1 MTIRGITVA
10 MTTVTSTTSTTTT
23 AARTGYSALTSS
35 DSGTGIDYSLL
46 IEAKVNAR
54 LTKADR
60 IDAKITANEAKITAY
75 TDLQDLLQTVNE
87 SLDGLRNR
95 STSTGASSN
104 LFSQRAA
111 YIGDDDVFSA
121 TVDDD
126 TEVGTYSVVVQQI
139 ATKHKIAADSA
150 SSKTDALG
158 YSGSFT
164 LQSADGSAVTISMES
179 DDSLTDL
186 RDAINAQKSTS
197 GVTASIVQV
206 SDSGYQL
213 ILTANNTGEE
223 ITLTDGGDGVL
234 SSLGLTDDD
243 DAIKNELVTVQDA
256 IVEIDGVTITR
267 SSNTIDDAIEGVTL
281 NLYSASPDTAVS
293 MEISTDLSSIKT
305 AITDFV
311 DAYNAYRDFVVTQQS
326 TTSDGEASED
336 ATLFADS
343 LLRQITQ
350 SVSSALN
357 TTIAT
362 DDGTLLSLASLGITF
377 DSTNNLELDEDT
389 LNSVL
394 SSDLD
399 AVKQLL
405 GLNMTSSSSQLSL
418 LRYETAQ
425 TPQSFTLDIVRGE
438 DGTLTSASVAGDS
451 SLFTVSGNRI
461 IGAEGTAYEGIV
473 LVYTGSSG
481 SVDVDFSQGLA
492 DTLYSAIDAAAAD
505 YDSDLTTAIDDLEA
519 QDTTLQS
526 RSDDIRTKAETY
538 RTTLTA
544 YYARLEA
551 AAETAALLLK
561 QLTYSED
568 DDS

>member
-1 MTIRGITVA
+1 
-10 MTTVTSTTSTTTT
+10 MTTVSSTTSTTTT
-23 AARTGYSALTSS
+23 TTAASSGYTALTSS
-35 DSGTGIDYSLL
+35 GSGTGIDYSVL

-60 IDAKITANEAKITAY
+60 IDAKITTNEAKITAY
-75 TDLQDLLQTVNE
+75 TDLQDLLQTVND

-95 STSTGASSN
+95 TTSTGASSN
-104 LFSQRAA
+104 LFGQRTA

-126 TEVGTYSVVVQQI
+126 TELGTYSVVVQQV
-139 ATKHKIAADSA
+139 ATKHKISGDGTG
-150 SSKTDALG
+150 SKTSALG

-164 LQSADGSAVTISMES
+164 LQAADGTAVSISMDS

-206 SDSGYQL
+206 SGSSYQL

-223 ITLTDGGDGVL
+223 ISLTDGGGGVL
-234 SSLGLTDDD
+234 SSLGLTDSDG
-243 DAIKNELVTVQDA
+243 AIKNELVAAQDA
-256 IVEIDGVTITR
+256 IVVIDGVTITR
-267 SSNTIDDAIEGVTL
+267 NSNTITDALDGVTL
-281 NLYSASPDTAVS
+281 NLYSASPDTAIS
-293 MEISTDLSSIKT
+293 MEVSTDLSSIKT

-311 DAYNAYRDFVVTQQS
+311 DAYNAYRDFVVSQQS
-326 TTSDGEASED
+326 TTSSGTASDD
-336 ATLFADS
+336 ATLFADT

-357 TTIAT
+357 TTVTA
-362 DDGTLLSLASLGITF
+362 DDGTVLSMASLGITF
-377 DSTNNLELDEDT
+377 DSSNNLQLDEDT
-389 LNSVL
+389 LNSIL
-394 SSDLD
+394 TSDID

-405 GLNMTSSSSQLSL
+405 GLNMTSSSSQMSL
-418 LRYETAQ
+418 LRYESSQ
-425 TPQSFTLDIVRGE
+425 SSLSFTLDIERGE
-438 DGTLTSASVAGDS
+438 DGTLSSASVNGDG

-461 IGAEGTAYEGIV
+461 IGAAGTAYAGIV
-473 LVYTGSSG
+473 LVYSGGSG

-492 DTLYSAIDAAAAD
+492 DKLFSAIDSAADD
-505 YDSDLTTAIDDLEA
+505 YDSDLATAIDDLEA

-538 RTTLTA
+538 RSTLTA

-561 QLTYSED
+561 QLTYNED
-568 DDS
+568 NSDS

>member
-1 MTIRGITVA
+1 
-10 MTTVTSTTSTTTT
+10 MTTVSSTTSTTTT
-23 AARTGYSALTSS
+23 TTAASSGYTALTSS
-35 DSGTGIDYSLL
+35 GSGTGIDYSTL

-60 IDAKITANEAKITAY
+60 IDAKITTNEAKITAY
-75 TDLQDLLQTVNE
+75 TDLQDLLQTVND

-95 STSTGASSN
+95 TTSTGASSN
-104 LFSQRAA
+104 LFGQRTA

-126 TEVGTYSVVVQQI
+126 TELGTYSVVVQQV
-139 ATKHKIAADSA
+139 ATKHKIASDSTG
-150 SSKTDALG
+150 SKTDALG

-164 LQSADGSAVTISMES
+164 LQAADGTAVSIDMDS

-206 SDSGYQL
+206 SDSSYQL

-223 ITLTDGGDGVL
+223 ISLTDGGDGVL
-234 SSLGLTDDD
+234 SSLGLTDS
-243 DAIKNELVTVQDA
+243 AGAVKNELVAAQDA

-267 SSNTIDDAIEGVTL
+267 SSNTITDALDGVTL
-281 NLYSASPDTAVS
+281 NLYSASPDTAIA
-293 MEISTDLSSIKT
+293 MEVSTDLSSIKT

-311 DAYNAYRDFVVTQQS
+311 DAYNAYRDFVVSQQS
-326 TTSDGEASED
+326 TTSSGTASDD
-336 ATLFADS
+336 ATLFADT

-357 TTIAT
+357 TSITA
-362 DDGTLLSLASLGITF
+362 DDGTVLSMASLGITF
-377 DSTNNLELDEDT
+377 DSSNNLELDEDT
-389 LNSVL
+389 LNSIL
-394 SSDLD
+394 TSDID

-405 GLNMTSSSSQLSL
+405 GLNMTSSSSQMSL
-418 LRYETAQ
+418 LRYESSQ
-425 TPQSFTLDIVRGE
+425 SSLSFTLDIERGE
-438 DGTLTSASVAGDS
+438 DGTLSSASVGGDS

-461 IGAEGTAYEGIV
+461 IGAEGTAYAGIV

-492 DTLYSAIDAAAAD
+492 DKLFSAIDSAADD
-505 YDSDLTTAIDDLEA
+505 YDSDLATAIDDLEA

-538 RTTLTA
+538 RSTLTA

-551 AAETAALLLK
+551 AAETAALLLQ

-568 DDS
+568 DDD